1 MLAERLFNLESFQ
14 RQYQSIVE
22 LSVCSSIE
30 NLVWNREKQQI
41 LSEIH
46 WDNVLSIASILAQSS
61 ISEHMEAA
69 LRIAQTCLE
78 QDCTEGQKGAAVF
91 ILERLSNHRAFLLAV
106 SRCLASEKIINDLPI
121 AIKFEI
127 NRLKISNSVE
137 INNKIILLNKF
148 QKDVF
153 LKADKNSALSIS
165 APTSS
170 GKSFVL
176 YQLLLSRIKDY
187 QNIIYIVP
195 TRSLVDQVE
204 NDLNQLVDEYDL
216 KEVLVCSV
224 PRIQD
229 SLHTVYVLTQE
240 RLHKLYVD
248 QPSFKCEFIIIDE
261 AHKIEDGY
269 RGILLER
276 KIEDIVKSNPN
287 VEIVF
292 SSPFTSNPEKLLTL
306 INKRLNTDVVNTEFI
321 AVNQNLIY
329 ISQQPRKSLQWNLD
343 LIFNNY
349 PIHLGHILLPLSQRP
364 TSESKKVAYLTVAI
378 GSRSGGN
385 LIYANGAYEA
395 EKYGELISQLVM
407 VEQKNKQNSQL
418 KDFIKL
424 VKKNIHRD
432 YILSK
437 ILNREVSIHY
447 GNLPLNIRQE
457 IENLFKL
464 NIIKY
469 LVCTST
475 LLEGVNLPAK
485 NIFIRKPKRGSKTPL
500 NTTDFWNLAGRA
512 GRWGKEFSGN
522 IFCIEPREWEIK
534 PDLNKKKQTIKLAIE
549 GVYKNNKNLLIEYIS
564 DIECKQ
570 KRNPLYEFAW
580 NYYYMLFKQNNI
592 PATSEEEEIFEAIS
606 KSESSI
612 TLPLYI
618 IERNPGISPIVLQ
631 NIFEYFKSYTKEVE
645 NLIPVYPEDN
655 NSKESYFRL
664 VNRIENIITG
674 ETNNKRAAYQ
684 SSLVLNWMKGRPL
697 ALLIQ
702 DSINYYKRV
711 NSKKSIDT
719 ICREV
724 MEEIENFVRFRFV
737 KDTSCYIDILK
748 YYLNQIDRKDLIDT
762 IPDLAMWLEFGV
774 CEETQI
780 TLLTLGFSRQAAI
793 DITDLIP
800 NSNYGKTE
808 CIEWLL
814 EFDEINS
821 NLSNSVQEEIK
832 LIRKRISQSNSRKN
846 DC

>member
-14 RQYQSIVE
+14 RQYKNIIE

-30 NLVWNREKQQI
+30 NLVWNREKETI

-46 WDNVLSIASILAQSS
+46 WDNVLSIASILAQSP

-78 QDCTEGQKGAAVF
+78 QHCTDEQKGAAVF

-106 SRCLASEKIINDLPI
+106 SRCLTSQKIVNDLPI
-121 AIKFEI
+121 ALKFEI
-127 NRLKISNSVE
+127 NRLKISNSIEV
-137 INNKIILLNKF
+137 NDKVILLNKF

-153 LKADKNSALSIS
+153 YKAAKNSALSIS

-176 YQLLLSRIKDY
+176 YQLLLSRIENYK
-187 QNIIYIVP
+187 NIIYIVP

-204 NDLNQLVDEYDL
+204 NDLNQLIDEYNL
-216 KEVLVCSV
+216 KDVTVCSV
-224 PRIQD
+224 PRPQE
-229 SLHTVYVLTQE
+229 SLHTIYVLTQE

-248 QPSFKCEFIIIDE
+248 QASFKCEFIIIDE

-276 KIEDIVKSNPN
+276 KIEDIVKNNPN
-287 VEIVF
+287 VDIFF

-306 INKRLNTDVVNTEFI
+306 INNRVNSDVVNTEFV

-329 ISQQPRKSLQWNLD
+329 ISQQPRKSLQWNLN
-343 LIFNNY
+343 LIFNNWSIY
-349 PIHLGHILLPLSQRP
+349 LGHILLPANQRP
-364 TSESKKVAYLTVAI
+364 TSESKKVAYLTMSI
-378 GSRSGGN
+378 GSKDGGN

-395 EKYGELISQLVM
+395 EKYGKLVSQLVK
-407 VEQKNKQNSQL
+407 VEQNNIQDSQL
-418 KDFIKL
+418 KEFVKL

-437 ILNREVSIHY
+437 ILNHGVSIHY

-457 IENLFKL
+457 IENLFKQ

-485 NIFIRKPKRGSKTPL
+485 NIFIRKPKRGSKSPL

-512 GRWGKEFSGN
+512 GRWGREFSGN
-522 IFCIEPREWEIK
+522 IFCIEPQEWEIK
-534 PDLNKKKQTIKLAIE
+534 PNLNIKKQTIRLAIE
-549 GVYKNNKNLLIEYIS
+549 GVYRDEKSFLIDYMN

-570 KRNPLYEFAW
+570 KRKPLYEFAW
-580 NYYYMLFKQNNI
+580 NYYYTLFKQNNS
-592 PATSEEEEIFEAIS
+592 PATPEEKEIFDAVS
-606 KSESSI
+606 KSENSI

-631 NIFEYFKSYTKEVE
+631 KIFEYFKNYTKEVE
-645 NLIPVYPEDN
+645 NLIPAYPEDD
-655 NSKESYFRL
+655 NSKDSYLRL
-664 VNRIENIITG
+664 VNRIDMIISG
-674 ETNNKRAAYQ
+674 EPNVKRAAYQ

-697 ALLIQ
+697 SLLIQ

-711 NSKKSIDT
+711 KSVKSIDT

-737 KDTSCYIDILK
+737 KDTNCYIDILK
-748 YYLNQIDRKDLIDT
+748 YYLKQIDRTELIDT
-762 IPDLAMWLEFGV
+762 IPDLSMWLEFGV

-780 TLLTLGFSRQAAI
+780 SLLILGFSRQAAI

-800 NSNYGKTE
+800 NSNYGKDE
-808 CIEWLL
+808 CVKWLF
-814 EFDEINS
+814 EFDITNS
-821 NLSNSVQEEIK
+821 NLSNNVKEEINRIK
-832 LIRKRISQSNSRKN
+832 KRISLFQQSNET
-846 DC
+846 